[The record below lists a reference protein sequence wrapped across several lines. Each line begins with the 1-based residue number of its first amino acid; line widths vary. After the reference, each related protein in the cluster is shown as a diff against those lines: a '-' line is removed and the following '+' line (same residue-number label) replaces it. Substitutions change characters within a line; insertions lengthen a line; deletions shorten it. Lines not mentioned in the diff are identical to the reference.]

1 MIVMFR
7 KALSKVKHMVKMT
20 LKKILSK
27 QMDDQ
32 I

>member
-7 KALSKVKHMVKMT
+7 KALSEEKHIVKII